1 MADDCSNPS
10 DSDSP
15 DALPGDDDQNGRV
28 DENIGDVNQ
37 GQWQGEIQRV
47 QGLQGELR
55 RLSTVRFVDLERRS

>member
-15 DALPGDDDQNGRV
+15 DALPGEDDQNGRV

-47 QGLQGELR
+47 QGLQG
-55 RLSTVRFVDLERRS
+55 